1 MPVVIARTGFSRWRR
16 VLKGNADD
24 VQIAQQEDAVRVQ
37 LVDRLGRFRDAERA
51 VIISQPLAA
60 VAMIA
65 TSSAKI
71 MAAPA
76 GSS

>member
-16 VLKGNADD
+16 VLKGNDDD
-24 VQIAQQEDAVRVQ
+24 VPIAQQEDAVRVQ
-37 LVDRLGRFRDAERA
+37 LVNRLGRFRDAERA
-51 VIISQPLAA
+51 VVISQPLAA

-71 MAAPA
+71 MVASA